1 MNDGAQIRVQ
11 GLHVR
16 YHENEIIHGLDFSVN
31 PGQFVAIVGKSG
43 SGKSTL
49 LHALARFIPSEGEI
63 QMPGD
68 VGMVFQNYAV
78 YPWLTVRGNL
88 AFGLHAASARQRESV
103 VSRLL
108 DLTGLA
114 AEAGKYPGQISGGQA
129 QRVALGR
136 ALAPDPAVILMDEP
150 FGALDMFTREK
161 MQTWLLDIWGKENKT
176 VLFVTHNIEEALFL
190 SDRVIV
196 FGRGEILC
204 EYSVPFG
211 RPRTE
216 KLKFTVDFVN
226 LKRGIVESM
235 ERA

>member
-1 MNDGAQIRVQ
+1 MNDGAHIRVR
-11 GLHVR
+11 GLRVR
-16 YHENEIIHGLDFSVN
+16 YHETEVIHGLEFSVD

-49 LHALARFIPSEGEI
+49 LHALAGFIPSEGEV
-63 QMPGD
+63 QMPAD
-68 VGMVFQNYAV
+68 LGMVFQNYAV
-78 YPWLTVRGNL
+78 YPWLTVRDNL
-88 AFGLHAASARQRESV
+88 AFGLHGASAERRASA

-108 DLTGLA
+108 DLTGLTV
-114 AEAGKYPGQISGGQA
+114 EAGKYPAQISGGQA

-150 FGALDMFTREK
+150 FGALDTYTREK

-190 SDRVIV
+190 SDRVLV
-196 FGRGEILC
+196 FGRGEILR
-204 EYSVPFG
+204 EYPVPFA

-216 KLKFTVDFVN
+216 KLKFTGEFVN
-226 LKRGIVESM
+226 LKRDIVETI

>member
-1 MNDGAQIRVQ
+1 MNDGVHIRVR
-11 GLHVR
+11 GLRVR
-16 YHENEIIHGLDFSVN
+16 YRETEIIHGLEFSVN

-49 LHALARFIPSEGEI
+49 LHALAGFIPSDGEI

-68 VGMVFQNYAV
+68 LGMVFQNYAV
-78 YPWLTVRGNL
+78 YPWLTVRDNL
-88 AFGLHAASARQRESV
+88 AFGLHGACAANREDA

-108 DLTGLA
+108 NLTGLTM
-114 AEAGKYPGQISGGQA
+114 EAGKYPAQISGGQT

-136 ALAPDPAVILMDEP
+136 ALARDPAVILMDEP
-150 FGALDMFTREK
+150 FGALDTYTREK

-190 SDRVIV
+190 SDRVFV

-204 EYSVPFG
+204 EYLVPFT

-216 KLKFTVDFVN
+216 KLKFAGEFVN
-226 LKRGIVESM
+226 LKRDIVEKIES
-235 ERA
+235 A